1 MTAEPRLL
9 TLSAPDAAAL
19 DRATGELVARLESGG
34 QAALDAAAGVPAGDG
49 AQPRRAVVAAT
60 AAEAVRRLRKR
71 DPRRVFTGRPDRRR
85 PLVFL
90 FSGVGDH
97 YPGLAAGIY
106 ERLPMFRR
114 ELDRCFRLLEP
125 ELGTDLREVLYP
137 EGGAGGRPGLAA
149 LFDRHGS
156 GQEIH
161 RTLIAQPLVF
171 SMQYA
176 LARALRTLGVEPSAM
191 LGYSVGE
198 YVAACVAGV
207 ISLEHA
213 LRLVAHRARLV
224 DGLPGGAML
233 AVMSGPAPLRPFL
246 GDSVAVAAL
255 NGPELT
261 VLSGPVEAV
270 ERAGRRLA
278 DQGIGCRRLA
288 ASHAFHSPMM
298 EPLAEPLRALAA
310 GFPLRPP
317 AVPFVS
323 NVTGTWITAGEAT
336 DPAYWALHLRRT
348 IRFADGLRTAWRLVD
363 PIFVELGPGRT
374 LTRLALAVAAR
385 RPEEATVAQTLP
397 GPFESHTDR
406 ELLLATAGRLW
417 TAGVEIDWRALTRT

>member
-1 MTAEPRLL
+1 
-9 TLSAPDAAAL
+9 
-19 DRATGELVARLESGG
+19 
-34 QAALDAAAGVPAGDG
+34 GVPGGDG
-49 AQPRRAVVAAT
+49 AHRRRAVVAAT
-60 AAEAVRRLRKR
+60 AGEAVRRLRKR
-71 DPRRVFTGRPDRRR
+71 DPRRVFTGRPDPRR

-97 YPGLAAGIY
+97 YPGLAAGLY
-106 ERLPMFRR
+106 ERLPVFRR

-125 ELGTDLREVLYP
+125 ELGMDLHDVLYP
-137 EGGAGGRPGLAA
+137 EGDDGAGGRPGLAA

-156 GQEIH
+156 GAEIH

-171 SMQYA
+171 SVQYA

-224 DGLPGGAML
+224 DGLPGGSML
-233 AVMSGPAPLRPFL
+233 AVMSDPAPLRPL
-246 GDSVAVAAL
+246 LDDSVVVAAL
-255 NGPELT
+255 NGPGLT

-270 ERAGRRLA
+270 ERTGRRLA
-278 DQGIGCRRLA
+278 DEGIGCRRLA
-288 ASHAFHSPMM
+288 TSHAFHSPMM

-323 NVTGTWITAGEAT
+323 NVTGTWITAGEAA
-336 DPAYWALHLRRT
+336 DPAYWARHLRQT
-348 IRFADGLRTAWRLVD
+348 IRFADGLKAVWGLAD
-363 PIFVELGPGRT
+363 PIFVELGPGQA
-374 LTRLALAVAAR
+374 LARLALAVAAR

-397 GPFESHTDR
+397 GPFESR
-406 ELLLATAGRLW
+406 PGWELLLAMAGRLW
-417 TAGVEIDWRALTRT
+417 TAGVEIGWRALRPG